1 MMRRSA
7 LALGAL
13 GLVATPIAF
22 ALLPHIRPSVA
33 GTPDPFTAATLF
45 AFLALPWLVVLVAAW
60 RGASRF
66 AVASGILMLGVEAAA
81 LGVAL
86 LHPAGTLAALLYLV
100 KPIGQVLVCLP
111 LGGVITWAI
120 SRARAIAAGSNGSP
134 K

>member
-1 MMRRSA
+1 MRRSA
-7 LALGAL
+7 LAIGVL
-13 GLVATPIAF
+13 GLLATPIAF
-22 ALLPHIRPSVA
+22 ALLPRIRPSVA
-33 GTPDPFTAATLF
+33 GTPDPYTAATLF
-45 AFLALPWLVVLVAAW
+45 AFLALPWLIVLAAAW

-66 AVASGILMLGVEAAA
+66 AIASGIPMLGVEAAA

-86 LHPAGTLAALLYLV
+86 LHPVGTLAALLYLV

-120 SRARAIAAGSNGSP
+120 SRARVIAAGRASSP